1 MTATLVGVIGI
12 IALIVL
18 ILLGI
23 PIAFS
28 LLAVGV
34 TGFACLTSPTAALS
48 LLAKDTFLTI
58 SSYSFAVLPLFFLM
72 GQIAFQIG
80 LSRRL
85 YKTAYTWVGHLPGG
99 LAMATIGGCAAF
111 SAISGSSSA
120 TAATMGSVALPEM
133 RKYDYDLALATG
145 TIAAGG
151 TLGILIPPSVV
162 LIIYGIQTE
171 QSIGALFVAG
181 ILPGILLSVLFILTI
196 LILTMLNPDLGPKGE
211 KNSFREK
218 IASLPGTLEAVI
230 LFALVMYGLVAGWF
244 TPTEAGGVGALGA
257 LVLGLARRKMT
268 FRLFVTAA
276 LDTARIVSVL
286 FLIITGAMLFG
297 RFLSVS
303 RIPTELAEWVIA
315 LPVHRVVILALI
327 LAIYALG
334 GCIMDALSFMLVTIS
349 VFFPM
354 VQKLGYDPIWFGV
367 IMVVLLEM
375 GAITP
380 PVGINAYVIKG
391 VAPEVNLEVVFK
403 GIVPFFL
410 AMAACVIILIIFPQI
425 ALFLPGLQ

>member
-1 MTATLVGVIGI
+1 
-12 IALIVL
+12 
-18 ILLGI
+18 
-23 PIAFS
+23 
-28 LLAVGV
+28 
-34 TGFACLTSPTAALS
+34 
-48 LLAKDTFLTI
+48 
-58 SSYSFAVLPLFFLM
+58 
-72 GQIAFQIG
+72 
-80 LSRRL
+80 
-85 YKTAYTWVGHLPGG
+85 
-99 LAMATIGGCAAF
+99 MATIGGCAAF

-171 QSIGALFVAG
+171 QSIGSLFVAG
-181 ILPGILLSVLFILTI
+181 ILPGILLSILFILTI
-196 LILTMLNPDLGPKGE
+196 LILTMRNPDLGPKGE
-211 KNSFREK
+211 KTSFREK
-218 IASLPGTLEAVI
+218 TASLPGTLEAVI

-257 LVLGLARRKMT
+257 LVLGLVRKKMT
-268 FRLFVTAA
+268 FKLFVTAA

-391 VAPEVNLEVVFK
+391 VAPEVDLEVVFK
-403 GIVPFFL
+403 GIMPFFL
-410 AMAACVIILIIFPQI
+410 AMAVCVIILIIFPQI
-425 ALFLPGLQ
+425 ALVLPGLQ